1 MRLNDLIIKCS
12 NIVLNDNVTIHALI
26 RDNATNE
33 IEKIEDSVYTVL
45 DILND
50 EALSNLEVTCFEL
63 INNSVI
69 IVTTL
74 YQSFNK

>member
-1 MRLNDLIIKCS
+1 MTVNDLLIKCS
-12 NIVLNDNVTIHALI
+12 NVELNDNVNLYALI
-26 RDNATNE
+26 RDSATNE

-50 EALSNLEVTCFEL
+50 ERLSNLKVTCFEL
-63 INNSVI
+63 INNSLI
-69 IVTTL
+69 ITTTL